1 MILLTLG
8 GKSHELSV
16 ADAKQLALAIACEV
30 DKPGQPQRFNGKETS
45 FSVQS
50 ATSPTVD
57 ADTLTFSHVG
67 IILTDC

>member
-1 MILLTLG
+1 MILLTIG

-16 ADAKQLALAIACEV
+16 ADAKQLALAIAYEV

-50 ATSPTVD
+50 NSSPAGD
-57 ADTLTFSHVG
+57 ANTLKFSHAD

>member
-1 MILLTLG
+1 MILLTIG

-30 DKPGQPQRFNGKETS
+30 DKPGQPQRFNGKGTI

-50 ATSPTVD
+50 ATASTLSS
-57 ADTLTFSHVG
+57 DTQTFTRKNIALTN
-67 IILTDC
+67 C